1 MEERTKKIN
10 EFLKAWNCMLD
21 KANEI
26 EGFKW
31 RFEVSITSD
40 NSLVPDRVQTIIG
53 INESFTKHEMSWSS
67 SNN

>member
-26 EGFKW
+26 KGFKW

-40 NSLVPDRVQTIIG
+40 NLLVPDRVQTING
-53 INESFTKHEMSWSS
+53 INDSFTKHEMSWSS